1 MRRSAIRLATASLSV
16 LATAAA
22 AQTVPPA
29 QAEGATDVEAVV
41 VTAAPFAIS
50 ADALTA
56 NVAVITRQQL
66 DVAPAQGLGDL
77 LSGLPGLRST
87 FFGPGA
93 SRPVVRGLA
102 GPRVQ
107 VLTNGVGQ
115 IDASA
120 LSPDHAVATDPAEA
134 KQIEVLRGPSTL
146 LYGGSAIGGVI
157 NIIDE
162 RVPDSPASGGA
173 DGRLSVQASTVDQ
186 GRQASGQI
194 KIGEGPLVFT
204 ADVLTRRS
212 EDYDIPGPQI
222 SRQLADVLGV
232 EREDTGTVRNSA
244 VELEQIGAGLAYLA
258 GDTRLGASVKRTETT
273 YGIVA
278 EEDVTIALEQTRV
291 DLRGET
297 PFRAGPFETARLTAG
312 FADYEHAELESQ
324 EVGTRFLSDGVEG
337 RLDLIQAK
345 RGDLSGSVGVQALR
359 RSFEAIGEEAYVPS
373 TDIEELGV
381 YTLQRLDRGAYG
393 VEGGLRLDSRRLES
407 LGRERDFTNL
417 SASAGVFARPSD
429 GVFLGLS
436 IARAQRAPREEELF
450 AEGPHIANQ
459 TFEVGNEA
467 VEQETAYSVEGA
479 AHMER
484 GRFSGDLHLYA
495 VRYEGFIDFRPT
507 GEVRDDLPVFQYVQ
521 TDAEFTG
528 AEAEASYRLWEEG
541 RREWRL
547 EGVFDIVRADTDLG
561 APPRIPPYSATARL
575 VYEDAALEGRLEVRT
590 VGEQDRVAAF
600 ELPTDGYTLV
610 NLFGSWK
617 PPAVNGVTLFAE
629 ARNLTN
635 EEAREHASFLK
646 DVAPLPG
653 RNLRLGLAYR
663 F

>member
-1 MRRSAIRLATASLSV
+1 MRRSAIQLATASLSV

-22 AQTVPPA
+22 AQTIPPG
-29 QAEGATDVEAVV
+29 QADGAADVEAVV

-56 NVAVITRQQL
+56 NVAVVTRQQL

-134 KQIEVLRGPSTL
+134 QQIEVLRGPSTL

-194 KIGEGPLVFT
+194 KLGEGPLVFT
-204 ADVLTRRS
+204 VDGVTRRS

-244 VELEQIGAGLAYLA
+244 VELDQIGAGLAYLA
-258 GDTRLGASVKRTETT
+258 GDTRLGASVRRTETT

-278 EEDVTIALEQTRV
+278 EEDVVIALEQTRI

-297 PFRAGPFETARLTAG
+297 PLPAGPFETARLTAG
-312 FADYEHAELESQ
+312 LADYEHAELEGQ
-324 EVGTRFLSDGVEG
+324 EVGTRFLSDGVEA
-337 RLDLIQAK
+337 RLDLIQAN
-345 RGDLSGSVGVQALR
+345 REDLSGSVGVQALH

-417 SASAGVFARPSD
+417 SVSAGVFARPSD
-429 GVFLGLS
+429 GLFLGLS
-436 IARAQRAPREEELF
+436 LARAQRAPREEELF

-495 VRYEGFIDFRPT
+495 VKYEGFIDFRPT
-507 GEVRDDLPVFQYVQ
+507 GEVR
-521 TDAEFTG
+521 E
-528 AEAEASYRLWEEG
+528 
-541 RREWRL
+541 
-547 EGVFDIVRADTDLG
+547 
-561 APPRIPPYSATARL
+561 
-575 VYEDAALEGRLEVRT
+575 
-590 VGEQDRVAAF
+590 
-600 ELPTDGYTLV
+600 
-610 NLFGSWK
+610 
-617 PPAVNGVTLFAE
+617 
-629 ARNLTN
+629 
-635 EEAREHASFLK
+635 
-646 DVAPLPG
+646 
-653 RNLRLGLAYR
+653 
-663 F
+663 